1 MRLSRGGKITVMA
14 LAGAAIA
21 LTPLYW
27 LLDNPDTGQLV
38 AASIQGATGV
48 LALVWALLATPS
60 TSQPGTDSADNTG
73 KAMATDGGRAS
84 TGVRRPRGA
93 EGGSAKATRTGD
105 ASADGS
111 GSSAST
117 GVDYS

>member
-1 MRLSRGGKITVMA
+1 MHLSRGGKITVMA
-14 LAGAAIA
+14 VAGTAIA

-48 LALVWALLATPS
+48 LALVWALLTTPS
-60 TSQPGTDSADNTG
+60 TSQQGTDTAANTG
-73 KAMATDGGRAS
+73 KATATDGGRAS
-84 TGVRRPRGA
+84 TGVRRPRGV
-93 EGGSAKATRTGD
+93 EGGSAKATGTGD